1 MLSAGEVIGLIVA
14 VCWAVLVG
22 FLALVLVR
30 LARLLTETTKVVS
43 GLGDR
48 LPPLLEDLSLTVGE
62 VNRQL
67 ATVEAIAGNVKEA
80 SGHVARI
87 TGVTSTLLATPVIK
101 LSALRY
107 GVRRALAHRAVGR
120 ASRRALER
128 RR

>member
-30 LARLLTETTKVVS
+30 LARLITETTKMVS

-48 LPPLLEDLSLTVGE
+48 LPPLLDDLSLTVSE
-62 VNRQL
+62 ANRQL
-67 ATVEAIAGNVKEA
+67 VTVEAIAGNVKEA
-80 SGHVARI
+80 SGHVAKL

-107 GVRRALAHRAVGR
+107 GVRRALERRVAE
-120 ASRRALER
+120 RRALGGR
-128 RR
+128 RG